1 MQNNGLH
8 NNIINKGLDYIARNL
23 DERESVYTIAICSYI
38 LQITNHPSK
47 QTAFNLLDSKA
58 KTSNDT
64 KWWAR
69 DTPSNETNNPWN
81 KLPKSMDIE
90 TTSYALLTFLEA
102 GLTDD
107 AIPVV
112 NWLVNQQNNLG
123 GFTSSQDTVIGLYAL
138 YKLVTKLS
146 LQPNIQI
153 QIGDSPRQTNNINI
167 NQNNAMIV
175 QKLQVSIKIWQCRL
189 GQN

>member
-1 MQNNGLH
+1 M
-8 NNIINKGLDYIARNL
+8 
-23 DERESVYTIAICSYI
+23 
-38 LQITNHPSK
+38 
-47 QTAFNLLDSKA
+47 LDSKA
-58 KTSNDT
+58 KTGNST

-69 DTPSNETNNPWN
+69 DTPFNETNNPWN
-81 KLPKSMDIE
+81 HLPKSMDIE

-102 GLTDD
+102 NLIDD

-146 LQPNIQI
+146 ARPNIQI
-153 QIGDSPRQTNNINI
+153 QLGYSPRQTNNINV

-175 QKLQVSIKIWQCRL
+175 QKLQVSIQVPTKNKNSYFW
-189 GQN
+189 G

>member
-1 MQNNGLH
+1 MH
-8 NNIINKGLDYIARNL
+8 NNIVNKGLDYIARNL
-23 DERESVYTIAICSYI
+23 DEKESIYTIAICSYI
-38 LQITNHPSK
+38 LQIANHPSK

-58 KTSNDT
+58 KTANNM
-64 KWWAR
+64 KWWGK
-69 DTPSNETNNPWN
+69 DTPFNETNNPWN

-107 AIPVV
+107 AIPVI

-138 YKLVTKLS
+138 YKLVEKLS
-146 LQPNIQI
+146 LRPNIQI
-153 QIGDSPRQTNNINI
+153 QLSDSPRQKNNINV

-175 QKLQVSIKIWQCRL
+175 QKLQVSINKFYIFFYFYKFEK
-189 GQN
+189 N